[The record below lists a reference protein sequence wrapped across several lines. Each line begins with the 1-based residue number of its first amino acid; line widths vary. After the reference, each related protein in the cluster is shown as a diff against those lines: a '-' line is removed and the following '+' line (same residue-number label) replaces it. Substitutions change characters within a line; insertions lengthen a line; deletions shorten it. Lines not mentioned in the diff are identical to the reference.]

1 MVFEIERKLAEDGA
15 RPLIFYDRRAT
26 CWRPQVKGLTIMVNS
41 IFNRGRMED
50 CLVGEVDRRVAASG
64 VREAGA
70 VACPLLSPLSS
81 VLWFGSRAGDKSPR
95 QI

>member
-70 VACPLLSPLSS
+70 GLPTAVSA
-81 VLWFGSRAGDKSPR
+81 VFRAMVRIASRG
-95 QI
+95 